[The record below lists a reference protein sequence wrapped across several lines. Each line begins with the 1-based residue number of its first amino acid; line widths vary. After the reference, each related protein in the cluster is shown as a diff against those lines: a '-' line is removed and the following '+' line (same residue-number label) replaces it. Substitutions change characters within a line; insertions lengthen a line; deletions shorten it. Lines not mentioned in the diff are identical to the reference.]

1 MTKRK
6 VMEYGDILAA
16 KLAKNSVSFA
26 SNGLSSKS
34 VSKRK
39 KKKDDILPSVVS
51 ASASLDVD
59 AGMTQK
65 VLVLRPNGD
74 KLGLNLTWGMETSLQ
89 EAGLYVKHVIQ
100 YGVADI
106 SGCLPG
112 DRNCC
117 SRMNDV
123 LDSFC
128 VGLTWKAW
136 VKVNILKNNFNKFK
150 IITVMRLRYGHS
162 DGEKSW

>member
-1 MTKRK
+1 MILSQHDKPQTIGLMTKRK

-39 KKKDDILPSVVS
+39 KKKDDVLPSVVS

-117 SRMNDV
+117 LRIDQAFYP
-123 LDSFC
+123 FC
-128 VGLTWKAW
+128 VG
-136 VKVNILKNNFNKFK
+136 
-150 IITVMRLRYGHS
+150 
-162 DGEKSW
+162 

>member
-1 MTKRK
+1 
-6 VMEYGDILAA
+6 MEYGDILAA

-39 KKKDDILPSVVS
+39 KKKDDVLPSVVS

-117 SRMNDV
+117 LRMHQAVDP
-123 LDSFC
+123 FC
-128 VGLTWKAW
+128 GGWTL
-136 VKVNILKNNFNKFK
+136 KVNILKNNFNKFK
-150 IITVMRLRYGHS
+150 IITVMWLRYSHS